1 MTKEVK
7 YVGSSAMALDKLED
21 NHRNASKKKDFKT
34 GEPYKLTRFRKALV
48 EEHVDE
54 GEFFGLAKPELR
66 TEKEVLELEE
76 EFQRK
81 YRPRYNQD
89 YTPLLTKLRYGKVLD
104 DTKKYRGVYG
114 FEV

>member
-1 MTKEVK
+1 
-7 YVGSSAMALDKLED
+7 
-21 NHRNASKKKDFKT
+21 
-34 GEPYKLTRFRKALV
+34 
-48 EEHVDE
+48 
-54 GEFFGLAKPELR
+54 
-66 TEKEVLELEE
+66 LELEE